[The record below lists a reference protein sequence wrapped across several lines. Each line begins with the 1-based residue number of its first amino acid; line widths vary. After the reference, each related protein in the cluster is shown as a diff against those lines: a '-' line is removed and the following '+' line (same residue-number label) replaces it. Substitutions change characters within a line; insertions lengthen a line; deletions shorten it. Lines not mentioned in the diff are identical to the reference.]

1 MGDIEARIKGVLASR
16 LRIGADVLA
25 ASDAAT
31 SLLGQ
36 GIGLDS
42 MEALALAIALE
53 EEFDIEV
60 DDADLT
66 VALFATIGSVA
77 DYIRRRQ
84 AAGRGAG
91 Q

>member
-1 MGDIEARIKGVLASR
+1 MGDVEERIKGLLASR

-25 ASDAAT
+25 AADAAT
-31 SLLGQ
+31 SLLGR

-42 MEALALAIALE
+42 MEALSLAIALE

-77 DYIRRRQ
+77 DYVRSRR
-84 AAGRGAG
+84 AGVER
-91 Q
+91 